1 MMAESEA
8 TETLSVLMIDDDE
21 EDIYT
26 MRRAFQE
33 ADAGVSFRAMADNTF
48 IFDDAY
54 DPKDYDADVMILD
67 LNMPV
72 FSGFETLRRIRNGP
86 RPSLVPIIVLSTSS
100 AANDARRCYAN
111 GANAVFTKAS
121 SFEYTKHIA
130 RSIADFWQTP
140 GLSIVKETAPDA

>member
-1 MMAESEA
+1 VPEA
-8 TETLSVLMIDDDE
+8 PETLSVLMIDDDE

-33 ADAGVSFRAMADNTF
+33 ADSAVFFKALADNTP

-54 DPKDYDADVMILD
+54 DPRDYDADIVILD

-72 FSGFETLRRIRNGP
+72 FSGFETLRRMRSGP
-86 RPSLVPIIVLSTSS
+86 KPSLVPIIVLSTSS
-100 AANDARRCYAN
+100 ANSDARRCYAS

-121 SFEYTKHIA
+121 SFDHSKQIA
-130 RSIADFWQTP
+130 QAITNFWRTP
-140 GLSIVKETAPDA
+140 GIRMVGNSTDT

>member
-1 MMAESEA
+1 MSEGR
-8 TETLSVLMIDDDE
+8 EILSILMIDDDD

-33 ADAGVSFRAMADNTF
+33 AEGDVRFRALKDNAV

-54 DPKDYDADVMILD
+54 DPKDYDADIVVLD

-72 FSGFETLRRIRNGP
+72 FSGFETLRRIRSGP
-86 RPSLVPIIVLSTSS
+86 RPSLVPVIILSTSS
-100 AANDARRCYAN
+100 ANQDARRCYAN

-121 SFEYTKHIA
+121 SFEYTKRIA
-130 RSIADFWQTP
+130 SAITEFWQTP
-140 GLSIVKETAPDA
+140 GLRRLSNAESAT